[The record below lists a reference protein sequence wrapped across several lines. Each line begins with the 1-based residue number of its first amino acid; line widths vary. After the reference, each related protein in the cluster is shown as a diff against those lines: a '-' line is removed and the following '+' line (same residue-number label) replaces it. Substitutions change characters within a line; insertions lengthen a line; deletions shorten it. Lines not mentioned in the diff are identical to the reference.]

1 MIDTLWVG
9 YKDVD
14 GEFSANS
21 STLNVAFVAGSE
33 DFDSV
38 RVGTIN
44 VGNGSIVTNESEL
57 EEMLGSSDFNSA
69 SATSLQP
76 LPGSDTITVN
86 VNHIEAQISL
96 GGSRARR
103 PLQGLTVMRSP
114 RTLISTSTLRATS
127 RSLGLMNFNQ
137 DPR

>member
-57 EEMLGSSDFNSA
+57 EEMLGISDFK
-69 SATSLQP
+69 
-76 LPGSDTITVN
+76 D
-86 VNHIEAQISL
+86 
-96 GGSRARR
+96 
-103 PLQGLTVMRSP
+103 
-114 RTLISTSTLRATS
+114 
-127 RSLGLMNFNQ
+127 
-137 DPR
+137 

>member
-57 EEMLGSSDFNSA
+57 EEMLGSSVFNSA

-127 RSLGLMNFNQ
+127 RSLGLMSFNQ